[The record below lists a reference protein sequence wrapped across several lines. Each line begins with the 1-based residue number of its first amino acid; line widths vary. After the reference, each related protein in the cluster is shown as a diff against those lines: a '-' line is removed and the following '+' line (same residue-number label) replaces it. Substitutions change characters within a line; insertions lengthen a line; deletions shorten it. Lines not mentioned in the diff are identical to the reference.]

1 MTQNNYQ
8 ALSPVS
14 NKGGLLKSNDSSVME
29 GDRTTLGDVK
39 NNYIELGTKAKAKID
54 NLFGGGD

>member
-1 MTQNNYQ
+1 
-8 ALSPVS
+8 
-14 NKGGLLKSNDSSVME
+14 ME